1 MGEHLII
8 LIRSI
13 SAFIIL
19 MLIAR
24 LLGKQ
29 TLSNM
34 NFHEFVTAVILG
46 AMAANFAFNE
56 KIEVMHLIIALTVF
70 TLTSFVLSKLF
81 LKFRRFK
88 LWTEEAPQMCFMP
101 LKEVKV
107 SYMWMNIMIKSSIR

>member
-1 MGEHLII
+1 MDHLAI

-46 AMAANFAFNE
+46 ATAANFAFND
-56 KIEVMHLIIALTVF
+56 KVVVMHLIISLAVF
-70 TLTSFVLSKLF
+70 TLTSYVLSKLF
-81 LKFRRFK
+81 LK
-88 LWTEEAPQMCFMP
+88 
-101 LKEVKV
+101 
-107 SYMWMNIMIKSSIR
+107 SSIKSWECLTVPD